1 MGIARCA
8 EAEYRRRVC
17 LAMDY
22 ISANL
27 GEELRLEDVAGAASF
42 SRFHFHRIFK
52 AVVGETVAEFT
63 WRLRL
68 ESAANRLLSRRGES
82 ISRVAMDCGFSSS
95 QNFAKAFRGRFGT
108 SPSAFRKGALASRF
122 SKQGNA
128 VLAGM
133 PYDAGQP
140 PGRSGF
146 GARDRGAR
154 VELVDM
160 PERSAAY
167 LRAMG
172 YSGADMAGAFAE
184 LATWAGKK
192 GYLGP
197 DTVAGTLYWDNP
209 EVTSEADCRMDAFLS
224 VPRGAAGEG
233 AIGIE
238 TIRGG
243 PYAVCSFETGPE
255 GFRRSWEETFALVVA
270 GGWETADS
278 PCYERYSG
286 NGAAS
291 PGGAWAYDIC
301 VPLEED
307 E

>member
-1 MGIARCA
+1 MGVTGCSA
-8 EAEYRRRVC
+8 AEYRRRIC

-27 GEELRLEDVAGAASF
+27 GEELSLEDIAGAASF

-68 ESAANRLLSRRGES
+68 ESAANRLVSRSGQPV
-82 ISRVAMDCGFSSS
+82 SRIAMDCGFSSS

-108 SPSAFRKGALASRF
+108 TPSAFRRSGLARRL

-128 VLAGM
+128 EGALA

-140 PGRSGF
+140 LGTAGG
-146 GARDRGAR
+146 GARGSGA
-154 VELVDM
+154 EAAIVDM
-160 PERSAAY
+160 PERNAAY

-184 LATWAGKK
+184 LARWAGSR
-192 GYLGP
+192 GFLGP
-197 DTVAGTLYWDNP
+197 ETIAGTLYWDNP
-209 EVTSEADCRMDAFLS
+209 EVTPVGSCRMDAFLS
-224 VPRGAAGEG
+224 LPRGAAGEG
-233 AIGIE
+233 AIGVE

-243 PYAVCSFETGPE
+243 PYAVFSFETGPE
-255 GFRRSWEETFALVVA
+255 GFRRSWDEAFALVVA
-270 GGWETADS
+270 SGWMTADS
-278 PCYERYSG
+278 PCYERYRG
-286 NGAAS
+286 NGPAG
-291 PGGAWAYDIC
+291 PGGTWAYDIC
-301 VPLEED
+301 VPLEGD
-307 E
+307 L